1 MPQDRAM
8 RGFII
13 HLGIFVVVVGLLAAI
28 NLYRRPDHIWFIWVL
43 AGWGIGLA
51 AHDLALLLQRTG
63 RSEAIFTDARVRG
76 FFLHLF
82 VYVAVNA
89 LLIIVNLLYMPN
101 YYWFLFPLIGW
112 GLLVLRPR
120 LCRFLSQARKRFASR
135 RSNGSKIM
143 KKSKLWYVIA
153 DGGRARFVERDDQ
166 GAFRTLSSFVST
178 ELHTS
183 CA

>member
-1 MPQDRAM
+1 M

-63 RSEAIFTDARVRG
+63 RKEAIFTDARVRG

-112 GLLVLRPR
+112 GLLVLAHAYVAFYRKHGSASPR
-120 LCRFLSQARKRFASR
+120 ASARTGA
-135 RSNGSKIM
+135 
-143 KKSKLWYVIA
+143 KS
-153 DGGRARFVERDDQ
+153 
-166 GAFRTLSSFVST
+166 
-178 ELHTS
+178 
-183 CA
+183 